1 MSLRIILT
9 TGGTGGHIFPAL
21 AVAEALRRK
30 HPDAEILFIGGLYG
44 PEKEIVEKAGI
55 AFVGLPVRG
64 FIGRGLKALSALASM
79 STGIGQAMNVV
90 REFRPHAVMGFG
102 GYAAFA
108 AVFAAWLLRC
118 PCALHEQ
125 NAIAGQ
131 ANRILGKLVRRIC
144 LSWPQPPENAS
155 FPAER
160 CVFTGNPI
168 RSGIAALG
176 EGKEREGAPSLLVMG
191 GSLGAR
197 AINELV
203 VGMLP
208 ELRAAG
214 ISLVHQTG
222 KGEYEN
228 VRAAY
233 LAAGYTEA
241 EADDTVRPFIHDM
254 AAAYR
259 DCDLALC
266 RAGATSMAE
275 LAATGTPAVFLP
287 FPQAAHD
294 HQTENARTMQE
305 AGGGILLPQKEAQSM
320 AKEGRLAPMLIEL
333 LNDKASL
340 AAMRKGALTLARPEA
355 ADAVADELLK
365 IANSN

>member
-1 MSLRIILT
+1 MALRIILT

-30 HPDAEILFIGGLYG
+30 RPDVEILFIGGLYG
-44 PEKEIVEKAGI
+44 PEKELVEKAGV

-64 FIGRGLKALSALASM
+64 FIGRGLKALSALAAM
-79 STGIGQAMNVV
+79 STAIGQAMNVV

-108 AVFAAWLLRC
+108 SVFAGWLLRC

-125 NAIAGQ
+125 NAIPGQ
-131 ANRILGKLVRRIC
+131 ANRILGKMVRRIC
-144 LSWPQPPENAS
+144 LSWPQPADRPG
-155 FPAER
+155 FPPER
-160 CVFTGNPI
+160 CVSTGNPI

-176 EGKEREGAPSLLVMG
+176 REKPVRESAPHLLVMG

-203 VGMLP
+203 TDMLP
-208 ELRAAG
+208 ALREAG
-214 ISLVHQTG
+214 IAITHQTG
-222 KGEYEN
+222 KGEWEN
-228 VRAAY
+228 VRRAY
-233 LAAGYTEA
+233 LAAGFSED
-241 EADDTVRPFIHDM
+241 EADATVFPFIHDM
-254 AAAYR
+254 AAAYAS
-259 DCDLALC
+259 CDLALC

-294 HQTENARTMQE
+294 HQTANARAMQE
-305 AGGGILLPQKEAQSM
+305 AGGGLLLPQHEAQAM
-320 AKEGRLAPMLIEL
+320 AREGRLAPMLIEL
-333 LNDKASL
+333 LNDKARL
-340 AAMRKGALTLARPEA
+340 AAMREGALSLACPEA
-355 ADAVADELLK
+355 ADAVADELL
-365 IANSN
+365 ALAE